1 MAIRVFLVEDSPI
14 ALHILEQILQAAPGL
29 EVVGTAQ
36 NGKDALLRIPESKPD
51 VICTDLYMKEMDG
64 VELTRQIM
72 ARYPRP
78 ILVISVAV
86 GQGNEQNAFQLLQAG
101 AIDVFPKPGTGLIAD
116 YDRGQLI
123 NKIKVLAGVK
133 VFTRPLRPT
142 LGTPTNGQSSGQPSS
157 PPIKFQQNGKYTI
170 IGIGASTGGPQA
182 IAKILSKLPGNFPL
196 PILCT
201 QHISMGFLE
210 GLVSWIRQECALKVK
225 IGETGETPQ
234 PGVVYFAPDQC
245 NLELD
250 RRGKLLLSAP
260 TASERHCPSVNV
272 MLRSLALV
280 FGQEAIGILLTGMG
294 DDGAD
299 GMRCLAAAGG
309 LTIAQDEATCIVYGM
324 PKEAIALG
332 AVQHTLAIDAIGE
345 SLVTYCRR

>member
-14 ALHILEQILQAAPGL
+14 ALKILEQIIEAAPGL

-36 NGKDALLRIPESKPD
+36 NGKEALLRIPELKPD

-72 ARYPRP
+72 ARCPRP

-86 GQGNEQNAFQLLQAG
+86 GQGHEQNAFQLLQAG

-116 YDRGQLI
+116 YDRAQLI

-133 VFTRPLRPT
+133 VFTRPLRPDMSTPSGAT
-142 LGTPTNGQSSGQPSS
+142 LSPTTPITLPQPHNGG
-157 PPIKFQQNGKYTI
+157 YRMV
-170 IGIGASTGGPQA
+170 GIGASTGGPQA
-182 IAKILSKLPGNFPL
+182 IAKILAKLPGNFPL

-201 QHISMGFLE
+201 QHISIGFLE
-210 GLVSWIRQECALKVK
+210 GLISWMRQECPLRIKVA
-225 IGETGETPQ
+225 ETGETPR
-234 PGVVYFAPDQC
+234 PGTVYFAPDQF

-250 RRGKLLLSAP
+250 RRGKLLLSDP
-260 TASERHCPSVNV
+260 LGTERHCPSVNV

-280 FGQEAIGILLTGMG
+280 YAQEAIGILLTGMG
-294 DDGAD
+294 DDGAH
-299 GMRCLAAAGG
+299 GMRSLAAAGG
-309 LTIAQDEATCIVYGM
+309 LTIAQNEATCIVYGM

-332 AVQHTLAIDAIGE
+332 AVQHILAIDAIGE
-345 SLVTYCRR
+345 ALLKLGIG